1 LNYEKRHKRN
11 VAVERN
17 DYLSTLSCFWHGY
30 CSNHHHRRNLKSVIL
45 IMKDIDIKKTLT
57 RILFLQNVAG
67 ARNVSYLTRLEALH
81 EDVAC
86 VVTGEEPTSS
96 QRVVENTRLPDRC

>member
-1 LNYEKRHKRN
+1 MSNKKHNDEVFLKEEK
-11 VAVERN
+11 A
-17 DYLSTLSCFWHGY
+17 
-30 CSNHHHRRNLKSVIL
+30 LKAKKDNEDF
-45 IMKDIDIKKTLT
+45 MKDIKKTLT

-86 VVTGEEPTSS
+86 VVAGKEPTSS

>member
-1 LNYEKRHKRN
+1 MK
-11 VAVERN
+11 AGQ
-17 DYLSTLSCFWHGY
+17 TQT
-30 CSNHHHRRNLKSVIL
+30 SVTHTK
-45 IMKDIDIKKTLT
+45 IMSDCKKDNEDFMKDIKKTLT
-57 RILFLQNVAG
+57 RVLFLQNVAG